1 VTGQWKQ
8 HPAYNNMPQ
17 SQSVLQAAWPNLEQQ
32 HGKEGGLTLK
42 KAIFRCGMSANPE
55 VLK

>member
-1 VTGQWKQ
+1 
-8 HPAYNNMPQ
+8 MPQ